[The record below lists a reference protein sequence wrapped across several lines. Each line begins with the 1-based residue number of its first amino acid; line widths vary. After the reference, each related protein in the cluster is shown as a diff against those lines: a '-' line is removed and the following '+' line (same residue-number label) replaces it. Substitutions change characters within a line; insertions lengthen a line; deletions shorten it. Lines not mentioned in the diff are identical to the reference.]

1 MDALAYNTHMTTE
14 TKKETQKTKIN
25 PFIKIITGVVV
36 GAGIVTASVMS
47 LKNKDNRKKVKKV
60 INKVKTK
67 SQDYL
72 KKAKDFINE
81 DEVKETPKKVVT
93 KKKSVK
99 KSLKKNS

>member
-1 MDALAYNTHMTTE
+1 MTTE

-47 LKNKDNRKKVKKV
+47 LRNKDNRKKVKKV